1 MFSNQVSNIK
11 THEKENSNPNR
22 HIIVSVK
29 KTNEFTN

>member
-22 HIIVSVK
+22 QIIGSMQK
-29 KTNEFTN
+29 KNEVAN